1 MPRFCLSAARFAVYQ
16 YKQAIEHKRRADAKF
31 RAVESVHMARKKKK
45 EETTVELPHLTPEEQ
60 ADIEVRTS
68 KVNIRI
74 LEAKALQLELQNREK
89 IILLDAKAGQLTYI
103 ATALGEFSN
112 GMASFV
118 SELRQM
124 PDHLQVACNLTPDQY
139 EGVSNVVDDML
150 KRLSLVKFHLDSSA
164 EIDERA
170 SALQAKTKESAV
182 QRKSASLAKKAKGA
196 K

>member
-1 MPRFCLSAARFAVYQ
+1 
-16 YKQAIEHKRRADAKF
+16 
-31 RAVESVHMARKKKK
+31 MARPKKKK
-45 EETTVELPHLTPEEQ
+45 ETAVPETLPHLTPEEK
-60 ADIEVRTS
+60 ADIDVRTS

-89 IILLDAKAGQLTYI
+89 VIALDAKAGQLTYI
-103 ATALGEFSN
+103 ATALSEFSN
-112 GMASFV
+112 GMGSFV

-124 PDHLQVACNLTPDQY
+124 PDHLQAACNLTPDQY
-139 EGVSNVVDDML
+139 EGVMHVVDDML
-150 KRLSLVKFHLDSSA
+150 KRLSLVRFHLDSSA

>member
-1 MPRFCLSAARFAVYQ
+1 
-16 YKQAIEHKRRADAKF
+16 
-31 RAVESVHMARKKKK
+31 MARNSKKKK
-45 EETTVELPHLTPEEQ
+45 DEAIEELPHLTPEEQ
-60 ADIEVRTS
+60 ADIDVRTA

-89 IILLDAKAGQLTYI
+89 IIMLDAKAGQLTYI
-103 ATALGEFSN
+103 ATALSEFSN
-112 GMASFV
+112 GMGSFV

-124 PDHLQVACNLTPDQY
+124 PDHLQAACNLTPDQY
-139 EGVSNVVDDML
+139 AGVVNVVDDML
-150 KRLSLVKFHLDSSA
+150 KRLSLVKFPLDSSA

-182 QRKSASLAKKAKGA
+182 QRESARMAKKSKGS

>member
-1 MPRFCLSAARFAVYQ
+1 MARRK
-16 YKQAIEHKRRADAKF
+16 KQDEAIEG
-31 RAVESVHMARKKKK
+31 
-45 EETTVELPHLTPEEQ
+45 LPHLTPEEQ
-60 ADIEVRTS
+60 ADIDVRTA

-89 IILLDAKAGQLTYI
+89 IIMLDAKAGQLTYI
-103 ATALGEFSN
+103 ATALSEFSN
-112 GMASFV
+112 GMGSFV

-124 PDHLQVACNLTPDQY
+124 PDHLQAACNLNPDQY
-139 EGVSNVVDDML
+139 EGVVNVVDDML

-182 QRKSASLAKKAKGA
+182 QRESARMAKKGKGSAK
-196 K
+196 